1 MKVIL
6 LETVKGLGKPDDIVE
21 VNDGYANHFLF
32 RKKLALEATPQN
44 LNTVK
49 TRKAAEKV
57 KQERALQDARDVKAK
72 IDGQTITIPIKCGH
86 GGKLYGSLT
95 AMDIAD
101 ALNQAGYAVDN
112 RGITILESVKSLGIY
127 DVDIRLHTDVTAKIK
142 IELVASQ

>member
-32 RKKLALEATPQN
+32 RKKLALESTPQN

-101 ALNQAGYAVDN
+101 ALNQAGYAVDK